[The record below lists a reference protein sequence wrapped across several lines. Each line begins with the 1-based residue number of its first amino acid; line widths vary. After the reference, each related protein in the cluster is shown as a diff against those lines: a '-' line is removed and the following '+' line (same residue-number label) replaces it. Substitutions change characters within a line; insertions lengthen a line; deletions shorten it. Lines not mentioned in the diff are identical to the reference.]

1 MMRINRAIVAACV
14 GLGLA
19 WSGSLPAAVAASEP
33 SSRPAGE
40 RVRELQRE
48 RVMVLEEQLEGLFG
62 QMAER
67 KDLPSTY
74 LEAIRELG
82 ETELELADGRSAEQ
96 AVLERT
102 LRRFKDAETK
112 IISLQEAGLQTKQ
125 GVALAKAARLKAEI
139 QLEKRKAAR

>member
-1 MMRINRAIVAACV
+1 MAQIKLAAVPACV
-14 GLGLA
+14 GFALA
-19 WSGSLPAAVAASEP
+19 WVSALPVSMAAPDPTA
-33 SSRPAGE
+33 RPPGE

-48 RVMVLEEQLEGLFG
+48 RVKVLEDQLEGLFG

-82 ETELELADGRSAEQ
+82 EAELELADGRSAEQ
-96 AVLERT
+96 SVLERT
-102 LRRFKDAETK
+102 LRRFQEAEEK
-112 IISLQEAGLQTKQ
+112 IHSLWVAGLQTKQ

-139 QLEKRKAAR
+139 QFEKRKAAR

>member
-1 MMRINRAIVAACV
+1 MTRIH
-14 GLGLA
+14 L
-19 WSGSLPAAVAASEP
+19 AAVAAWLGFALAWVGTVP
-33 SSRPAGE
+33 VAMAAPDPTARPPGD

-48 RVMVLEEQLEGLFG
+48 RVKVLEDQLEGLFG

-82 ETELELADGRSAEQ
+82 EAELELADGRSAEQ

-102 LRRFKDAETK
+102 LRRFKEAEEK
-112 IISLQEAGLQTKQ
+112 IHSLWVAGLQTKQ
-125 GVALAKAARLKAEI
+125 GLALAKAARLKAEI